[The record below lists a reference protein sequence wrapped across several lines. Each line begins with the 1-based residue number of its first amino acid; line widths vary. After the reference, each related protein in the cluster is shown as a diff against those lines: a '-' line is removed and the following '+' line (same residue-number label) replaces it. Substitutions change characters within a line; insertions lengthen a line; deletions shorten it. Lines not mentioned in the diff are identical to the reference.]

1 MEKIMGAL
9 DELKSM
15 NTAYGIDTDGISKL
29 QKEMSTARV
38 CTPIIGKFSSGK
50 SALVNTI
57 LGYSRKILKEDMEAM
72 GPVRLRDVEEAQQYI
87 VTAAK
92 ELSNNGEI
100 VISEGKDSDEL
111 IY

>member
-1 MEKIMGAL
+1 MVDAIKVCL
-9 DELKSM
+9 
-15 NTAYGIDTDGISKL
+15 TY
-29 QKEMSTARV
+29 RV
-38 CTPIIGKFSSGK
+38 PTSSRAG
-50 SALVNTI
+50 
-57 LGYSRKILKEDMEAM
+57 KILKEDMEAM